1 MTKWRIF
8 WTLTLLGIYH
18 SLSAQTQIEF
28 NNTSG
33 GCPRGSVSSCTAPD
47 NRVSFFVT
55 TQEPDP
61 PGTNPNIIPRFKA
74 FWITGDGNYLEFP
87 NTATDAESLNPLSPY
102 NYGKAGNYNI
112 AVYLTGKYTNHNPP
126 PGAARQISTGAPPN
140 PLPPRSEFTPTQFN
154 QRSGTN
160 SEIDF
165 FPMHEIRQNYLTP
178 LIMSY
183 PAATDSTWAYL
194 FFNGHHTETPWN
206 EKPLKY
212 QRTELPDYYN
222 GLANGIKDYPAADLS
237 NGGAIDGTYFINEFA
252 NFKDKYSDVLY
263 FPLETVN
270 AGSLPQG
277 FSKKRYFPVF
287 WADSSSAISI
297 GASDSLLSFCFVLTS
312 NKPLPAGTRRN
323 RLNQLLESMK
333 TGLSATNPINIST
346 SIDFSIQQ
354 SKIAAQQ
361 PGTIAAPQYIQGVYI
376 QNIRYVRAHDPN
388 QLTVKNIE
396 LLPGGDYK
404 VTFHLEMCNK
414 GGGRTDE
421 QTINLF
427 DRFGRFSNFTFDNNP
442 VAESPAGSRHYIMTS
457 HLGIEG
463 IPEGHYEMQCGSIE
477 FTAVTNC
484 DGIRSL
490 WNTNFERP
498 FEVCVKFTE
507 AFDTECGENM
517 QIDSCDYKIDKKCPC
532 AKTPAATCGGQD
544 WMLIFVL
551 LIVLLLLVWR
561 YVSNQ
566 V

>member
-1 MTKWRIF
+1 M
-8 WTLTLLGIYH
+8 
-18 SLSAQTQIEF
+18 
-28 NNTSG
+28 
-33 GCPRGSVSSCTAPD
+33 
-47 NRVSFFVT
+47 
-55 TQEPDP
+55 
-61 PGTNPNIIPRFKA
+61 
-74 FWITGDGNYLEFP
+74 
-87 NTATDAESLNPLSPY
+87 
-102 NYGKAGNYNI
+102 
-112 AVYLTGKYTNHNPP
+112 
-126 PGAARQISTGAPPN
+126 
-140 PLPPRSEFTPTQFN
+140 
-154 QRSGTN
+154 
-160 SEIDF
+160 
-165 FPMHEIRQNYLTP
+165 
-178 LIMSY
+178 
-183 PAATDSTWAYL
+183 
-194 FFNGHHTETPWN
+194 
-206 EKPLKY
+206 
-212 QRTELPDYYN
+212 PDYYN